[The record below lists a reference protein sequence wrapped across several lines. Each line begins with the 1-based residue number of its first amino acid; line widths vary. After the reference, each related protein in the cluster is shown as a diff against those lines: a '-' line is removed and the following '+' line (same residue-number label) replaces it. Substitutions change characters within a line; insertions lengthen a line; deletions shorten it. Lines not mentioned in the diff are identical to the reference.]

1 MLITRLKATFQG
13 FLAFTSGHIDYDEES
28 EVACV
33 RELED
38 KCGVD
43 GSNPILLCLRGKP
56 ERYFRYHM
64 VSIVYLVENDPK
76 EKPVAQDDAASA
88 EWYDLKKV
96 IKTSP
101 DLPLTTTPSKKK
113 CFKSSRNMAN

>member
-1 MLITRLKATFQG
+1 MLITRFKATFQG

-33 RELED
+33 RALEE

-56 ERYFRYHM
+56 ERYFQYHM
-64 VSIVYLVENDPK
+64 VSIVFLVENNPK
-76 EKPVAQDDAASA
+76 AKPVAQDDAASA
-88 EWYDLKKV
+88 E
-96 IKTSP
+96 
-101 DLPLTTTPSKKK
+101 
-113 CFKSSRNMAN
+113 